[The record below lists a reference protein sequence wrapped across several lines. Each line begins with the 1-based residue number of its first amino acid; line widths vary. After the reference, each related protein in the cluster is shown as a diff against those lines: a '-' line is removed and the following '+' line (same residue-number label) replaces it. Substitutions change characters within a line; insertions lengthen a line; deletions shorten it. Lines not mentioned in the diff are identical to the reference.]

1 MNDSFSFDIFPH
13 IFLPK
18 TVLAVPLYSPGYNF
32 SYLILHVLEE
42 IALTFSTSIP

>member
-32 SYLILHVLEE
+32 SYLKLHMLEE